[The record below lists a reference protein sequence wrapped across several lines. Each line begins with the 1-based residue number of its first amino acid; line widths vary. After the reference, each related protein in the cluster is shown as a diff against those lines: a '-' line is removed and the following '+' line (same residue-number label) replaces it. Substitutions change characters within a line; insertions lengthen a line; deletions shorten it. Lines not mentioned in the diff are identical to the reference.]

1 MTHTFDVSDG
11 WSASRTAANRV
22 NRYAAWGV
30 AGLLV
35 VLSLAAGTATA
46 EKVDEQETVHE
57 GEHYALPLN
66 NSSASGPWKI
76 EVTWTSSLPIDV
88 WLVDADAL
96 EDYEQGR
103 AFASDVQQNGTSG
116 LVTFTVPSSR
126 LADEPFYIIFDN
138 TGAGDL
144 APPQDSV
151 DDIAT
156 ITATGDTRD
165 TSAPTGAGG
174 AGSDGLLLGLA
185 MLAALLL
192 AIVILVRMRKRRGAA
207 PAQTS
212 PGAPNGATGPQPDG
226 SDHEGEAEAGQTGAA
241 AETAPA
247 DSGACPSCG
256 TPITVETTFCPSCGA
271 RI

>member
-1 MTHTFDVSDG
+1 MAHPSH
-11 WSASRTAANRV
+11 AL
-22 NRYAAWGV
+22 GV

-57 GEHYALPLN
+57 GDHYALPLN
-66 NSSASGPWKI
+66 NPSASGPWKI

-96 EDYEQGR
+96 EDYEQGQ
-103 AFASDVQQNGTSG
+103 AFAFDIQQKGTSG

-126 LADEPFYIIFDN
+126 LADEPFYVVFDN

-156 ITATGDTRD
+156 ITATGKTRD
-165 TSAPTGAGG
+165 TSEAGGTGG
-174 AGSDGLLLGLA
+174 AGSDALLLGLA
-185 MLAALLL
+185 MLGALLL
-192 AIVILVRMRKRRGAA
+192 VIVFFVRMRKGRGAA
-207 PAQTS
+207 AAQSS
-212 PGAPNGATGPQPDG
+212 PGVPKATAGPGMDG